1 MQIFLSLEGEDRG
14 EREMQNKE
22 INSLHSVACEPIA
35 SVPSLNAA
43 PLTPAL
49 SPQSGEREKCEQ
61 ARCSAGEH
69 RFVTGFEPVAFL
81 SVWVRA
87 NCKKINSAFRID
99 RIAYAASEFHL
110 KTASTN

>member
-1 MQIFLSLEGEDRG
+1 MQIVLSLEGEDRG
-14 EREMQNKE
+14 EGEMQSKE

-43 PLTPAL
+43 PL

-81 SVWVRA
+81 FVWVRA

-99 RIAYAASEFHL
+99 LIAYAASEFHL